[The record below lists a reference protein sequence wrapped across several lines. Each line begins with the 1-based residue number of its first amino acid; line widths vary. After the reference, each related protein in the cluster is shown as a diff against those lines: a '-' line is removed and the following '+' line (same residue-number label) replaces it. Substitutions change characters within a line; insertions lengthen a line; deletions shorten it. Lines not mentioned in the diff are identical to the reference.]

1 MDDVR
6 VGAAFRAVRIRRGWR
21 QQDVAERAGVS
32 RSLVSLIERGH
43 IGTVALLTLRRVA
56 AVLEIRIDVVARW
69 RGAAL
74 DRLVNAGHSALHESV
89 TAWLATIP
97 GWLVA
102 PEVSFA
108 IFGERG
114 VIDIFAFHEDS
125 GSVLVIELKT
135 DIVDVNDLIGGV
147 DRKRRLA
154 ARIARDRGW
163 QARSVSTWVIVTRDK
178 TNERRI
184 EAHRAML
191 RSAFPTHGTTM
202 RAWARRPHGAV
213 HALSMWTH
221 ATPRSGSRGHG
232 QRIRVPG
239 TGRAA
244 RTAAPRS
251 VEVVSRSS
259 GTAREGEGGP

>member
-1 MDDVR
+1 MDDMR
-6 VGAAFRAVRIRRGWR
+6 IGAAFRAVRLRRGWR
-21 QQDVAERAGVS
+21 QQDVADRANVS
-32 RSLVSLIERGH
+32 RALISLIERGH
-43 IGTVALLTLRRVA
+43 IGTLTLRTLHRVA
-56 AVLEIRIDVVARW
+56 AALEIRIDVVARW

-74 DRLVNAGHSALHESV
+74 DRLVNARHAALHESV

-97 GWLVA
+97 GWQVA

-114 VIDIFAFHEDS
+114 VIDIFALHEAS
-125 GSVLVIELKT
+125 GSLLVIELKT

-154 ARIARDRGW
+154 ARIAHDRGW
-163 QARSVSTWVIVTRDK
+163 QARSVSTWLIVTRDK

-202 RAWARRPHGAV
+202 RAWVRNPDRAV

-221 ATPRSGSRGHG
+221 ANPRSGSRGRG
-232 QRIRVPG
+232 QRMGVPG
-239 TGRAA
+239 AGHGLKAA
-244 RTAAPRS
+244 VPRS
-251 VEVVSRSS
+251 ARVVSRSS
-259 GTAREGEGGP
+259 GIAREVDCSR